1 MGLQQLIGYLCLV
14 LALAGTA
21 IGIWAAFH
29 YSHART
35 YARELHRERASRK
48 ARMAR

>member
-14 LALAGTA
+14 LALAGTV
-21 IGIWAAFH
+21 IGIWAAVH
-29 YSHART
+29 YSHRRT
-35 YARELHRERASRK
+35 YTRQLSRERASRK